1 MDHQRYSVES
11 LVMDQPDP
19 KGRLFFS
26 DRGIRDLSGVSL
38 LLASVDTVRQLYNGK
53 LSFDLSALDG
63 VNEWRPWD
71 MPGVDR
77 YDPASPLGQSW
88 AVKRLGMASGYRY
101 ALMNRQ
107 VGLIILLGSY
117 YRELDKEGAHLKVE
131 VSPNFLSACGYEQV
145 QRTLDRIAFFFL
157 EKPQANGVAV
167 HLALDVQGWEPGS
180 DFLDRFVTRARAI
193 KDFQGIQSAEFDMAS
208 VAAVYGDGETLMF
221 GRASSLQAAIYRKD
235 REMVVSDKV
244 DFFASRWADA
254 WDQEAPVWRIEMRF
268 HHNVVREIGQ
278 GMDQDLLT
286 YAQVVPY
293 LHDLWTYA
301 LTSHRLTQS
310 KRLVDPFWQLFRDDA
325 DFSIPRTGIW
335 IKRKKKQT
343 VASIGR
349 NLAGA
354 LGNMITL
361 WARTSLPEKTIRHQ
375 LRSMFFFK
383 ELRQFYEGRGWSE
396 YDLFEHIV
404 KEVRLRRLTHKVA
417 A

>member
-11 LVMDQPDP
+11 LGMDQPDP

-26 DRGIRDLSGVSL
+26 DHGIRDLSGVSL

-53 LSFDLSALDG
+53 LSFDLSNLDG
-63 VNEWRPWD
+63 LDEWRPWD
-71 MPGVDR
+71 LPGVDR

-101 ALMNRQ
+101 ALMNREA
-107 VGLIILLGSY
+107 GLIILLGSY
-117 YRELDKEGAHLKVE
+117 YREVDKEGAHLKVE
-131 VSPNFLSACGYEQV
+131 VSPNFLSSCGYEQV
-145 QRTLDRIAFFFL
+145 QVTLDRIASFFL
-157 EKPQANGVAV
+157 ESPKANGVAV
-167 HLALDVQGWEPGS
+167 HLALDVQGWEPGA
-180 DFLDRFVTRARAI
+180 DFLGRFVTRARAI
-193 KDFQGIQSAEFDMAS
+193 RDNKGFGAVEFDLSDIATS
-208 VAAVYGDGETLMF
+208 YGADQSFLL

-235 REMVVSDKV
+235 KEMIVSDKS
-244 DFFASRWADA
+244 DFFAHRWGDA
-254 WDQEAPVWRIEMRF
+254 WEQGAPVWRVEMRF

-278 GMDQDLLT
+278 GMEQDLLT

-310 KRLVDPFWQLFRDDA
+310 KRLVDAAWQLFRDDA
-325 DFSIPRTGIW
+325 DFSMPRTGVW

-361 WARTSLPEKTIRHQ
+361 WARTSLPEKAIRHQ
-375 LRSMFFFK
+375 LRGMFFFK

-396 YDLFEHIV
+396 YDLFEHIG

>member
-1 MDHQRYSVES
+1 MGHQRYSVES
-11 LVMDQPDP
+11 LGMDQPDP

-38 LLASVDTVRQLYNGK
+38 LLASVDTVRQLYSGK

-63 VNEWRPWD
+63 VNEWRPSD

-107 VGLIILLGSY
+107 EGLIILLGSY
-117 YRELDKEGAHLKVE
+117 YRELDKEGAHLKIE

-145 QRTLDRIAFFFL
+145 QLALDRIASFFL
-157 EKPQANGVAV
+157 EKPKANGVAV

-193 KDFQGIQSAEFDMAS
+193 KDFQGIQSVEFDLAS

-235 REMVVSDKV
+235 KEIVVSDKA
-244 DFFASRWADA
+244 DFFASRWGDA

-286 YAQVVPY
+286 YAQVVPF

-310 KRLVDPFWQLFRDDA
+310 KRLVDAAWQLFRDDA

-335 IKRKKKQT
+335 IKRKKKET

-361 WARTSLPEKTIRHQ
+361 WARTALPEKVIRHQ
-375 LRSMFFFK
+375 LRSMFFYK
-383 ELRQFYEGRGWSE
+383 ELRQFYECRGWSE
-396 YDLFEHIV
+396 YDLFDHIG
-404 KEVRLRRLTHKVA
+404 KQVRLRRLTHKVA

>member
-11 LVMDQPDP
+11 LGMDQPDP

-77 YDPASPLGQSW
+77 HDPASPLGKSW

-107 VGLIILLGSY
+107 EGLIILLGSY

-145 QRTLDRIAFFFL
+145 QLTLDRVASFFL

-167 HLALDVQGWEPGS
+167 HLALDVQGWDPGS

-193 KDFQGIQSAEFDMAS
+193 KDFRGIQSAEFDMAS

-235 REMVVSDKV
+235 KEMVVSDKV
-244 DFFASRWADA
+244 DFFASRWGDV

-310 KRLVDPFWQLFRDDA
+310 KRLVDAAWQLFRDDA

-335 IKRKKKQT
+335 IKRKKKET

-361 WARTSLPEKTIRHQ
+361 WARTALPEKSIRHQ

-396 YDLFEHIV
+396 YDLFEHIG